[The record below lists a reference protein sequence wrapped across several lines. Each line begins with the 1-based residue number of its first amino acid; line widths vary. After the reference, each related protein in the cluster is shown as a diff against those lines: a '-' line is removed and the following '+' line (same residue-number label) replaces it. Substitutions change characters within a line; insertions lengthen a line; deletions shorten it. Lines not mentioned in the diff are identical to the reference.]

1 MTTTKT
7 SIDTTGKKL
16 TTVLTELIA
25 QPNAFA
31 RLPRGLVL
39 AWRIVDGTRAL
50 FTMTRAGASAI
61 ILASSAPTSV
71 SEGDSPS
78 RRMLVESQMRASTPS
93 SPISRRRFSSVV
105 QPDTGEGSIF
115 QSPVWKMR
123 P

>member
-50 FTMTRAGASAI
+50 FTMTRAGELPSDTEVATVRQH
-61 ILASSAPTSV
+61 APGTLKITV
-71 SEGDSPS
+71 LPKPVKAMGRDKEGKEVEY
-78 RRMLVESQMRASTPS
+78 RGYQWVLEREGAGEVEVML
-93 SPISRRRFSSVV
+93 
-105 QPDTGEGSIF
+105 
-115 QSPVWKMR
+115 
-123 P
+123 